1 MGCNATM
8 KRAAFFRVEGT
19 LLTRGVLAASAYL
32 AANGQG
38 MKERLLRLG
47 GVALATPMYSL
58 LGQTDRTMAN
68 RLAYL
73 PFRRMSEDRVAVLGA
88 EYFEDVLTDK
98 VLKSGIELLKQAR
111 KDGYVT
117 VLLSE
122 GITDVV
128 GPLRTHL
135 GDIVDHHVCNRLEFK
150 DGECTG
156 RLLEPIIGG
165 FESRKWVTTF
175 AKEHDIDLANSVAY
189 AAHGPDLL
197 LLSAVGNP
205 CAVNP
210 DFSLRRAA
218 EEADWPV
225 MEYRV

>member
-1 MGCNATM
+1 M

-19 LLTRGVLAASAYL
+19 LVSRGVLAASAYL

-47 GVALATPMYSL
+47 GLAIATPVYSV
-58 LGQTDRTMAN
+58 LGQADRTMAN

-73 PFRRMSEDRVAVLGA
+73 PFRRMSEDRISVLGG
-88 EYFEDVLTDK
+88 EYFDDVLKDK
-98 VLKSGIELLKQAR
+98 LLERGIDLLKQAR

-122 GITDVV
+122 GISEVV
-128 GPLRTHL
+128 GPLKDHL
-135 GDIVDHHVCNRLEFK
+135 GSHVDHLVCNRLEFK
-150 DGECTG
+150 DHECTG
-156 RLLEPIIGG
+156 RLLEPIIGR

-175 AKEHDIDLANSVAY
+175 AAEHDIDLSESVAY

-218 EEADWPV
+218 EEAEWPV